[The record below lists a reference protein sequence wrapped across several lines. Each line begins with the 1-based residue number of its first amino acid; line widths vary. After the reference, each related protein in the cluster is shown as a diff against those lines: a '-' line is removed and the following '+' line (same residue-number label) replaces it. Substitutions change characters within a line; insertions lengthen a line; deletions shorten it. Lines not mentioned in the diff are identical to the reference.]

1 MASYLPLVEY
11 VVKQLVTE
19 PDAVVVKEV
28 PREDGGVS
36 VRISV
41 ASGDVGRIIGKKG
54 ATINALRQ
62 LTRASAA
69 KAWDTVDVDVVEE
82 S

>member
-1 MASYLPLVEY
+1 M
-11 VVKQLVTE
+11 
-19 PDAVVVKEV
+19 
-28 PREDGGVS
+28 
-36 VRISV
+36 RISL

-69 KAWDTVDVDVVEE
+69 KAGDTVDVDVVEE
-82 S
+82 A